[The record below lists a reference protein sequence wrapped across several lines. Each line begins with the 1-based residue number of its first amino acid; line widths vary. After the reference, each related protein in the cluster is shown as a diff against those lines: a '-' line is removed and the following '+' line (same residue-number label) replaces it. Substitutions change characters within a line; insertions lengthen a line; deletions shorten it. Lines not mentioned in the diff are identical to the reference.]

1 MNRRKITI
9 LLLISLCLLPFK
21 VDAKTIKEFEN
32 EVNSYAKQLEEKEAK
47 IAKNDQEVA
56 EIKKNIVSKIYIFSP
71 LTLFLK
77 LFITNRFDI
86 FIKYSK

>member
-32 EVNSYAKQLEEKEAK
+32 EVNSCAKQLEEKEAK
-47 IAKNDQEVA
+47 MLKM
-56 EIKKNIVSKIYIFSP
+56 IKK
-71 LTLFLK
+71 
-77 LFITNRFDI
+77 
-86 FIKYSK
+86 